1 MNEILLLNGISKKY
15 DNNEVLSGVNL
26 SVMSGDMI
34 AIVGE
39 SGRGKTTLLNI
50 LGLIINP
57 SDGEYLINGK
67 QIKNVDS
74 REAMMIRRNYIGY
87 LFQNYGLVEDET
99 VEWNIKLAFSY
110 KKMKNKE
117 KNDEVLFYLQKFGLE
132 NSLKKKVY
140 QLSGGEQQRVALIRL
155 MIKDTPII
163 LADEPTGSLDKN
175 NRDLIME
182 ELIKFNKTG
191 KTIII
196 ITHDNEVANMCK
208 RKIDLS

>member
-1 MNEILLLNGISKKY
+1 MDEILLLKGISKKY

-67 QIKNVDS
+67 QIKNIDS

-196 ITHDNEVANMCK
+196 VTHDNEVANMCK
-208 RKIDLS
+208 RKIDLN

>member
-1 MNEILLLNGISKKY
+1 MNEILLLKGISKKY
-15 DNNEVLSGVNL
+15 DNNEVLSEVNL

-57 SDGEYLINGK
+57 SDGEYLINGQ

-163 LADEPTGSLDKN
+163 LADEPTGSLDKK
-175 NRDLIME
+175 NRDMIME
-182 ELIKFNKTG
+182 ELIKFNKIG

-196 ITHDNEVANMCK
+196 VTHDNEVANMCK
-208 RKIDLS
+208 RKIDLN

>member
-1 MNEILLLNGISKKY
+1 MNEILLLKGISKKY

-117 KNDEVLFYLQKFGLE
+117 KNDEVLFYLQKFGLV
-132 NSLKKKVY
+132 NLLKKKVY

-182 ELIKFNKTG
+182 ELIKFNKLG

-196 ITHDNEVANMCK
+196 VTHDNEVANMCK
-208 RKIDLS
+208 RKIDLN

>member
-1 MNEILLLNGISKKY
+1 MNEILLLKGISKKY

-50 LGLIINP
+50 IGLIINP

-67 QIKNVDS
+67 QIKNIDS

-196 ITHDNEVANMCK
+196 VTHDNEVANMCK
-208 RKIDLS
+208 RKIDLN

>member
-1 MNEILLLNGISKKY
+1 MNEILLLKGISKKY

-182 ELIKFNKTG
+182 ELIKFNKIG

-196 ITHDNEVANMCK
+196 VTHDNEVANMCK
-208 RKIDLS
+208 RKIDLN

>member
-1 MNEILLLNGISKKY
+1 MNEILLLKGISKKY
-15 DNNEVLSGVNL
+15 DNNKVLSGVNL

-182 ELIKFNKTG
+182 ELIKFNKLG

-196 ITHDNEVANMCK
+196 VTHDNEVANMCK

>member
-1 MNEILLLNGISKKY
+1 MDEILLLKGISKKY

-196 ITHDNEVANMCK
+196 VTHDNEVANMCK
-208 RKIDLS
+208 RKIDLR

>member
-1 MNEILLLNGISKKY
+1 MNEILLLKGISKKY

-196 ITHDNEVANMCK
+196 VTHDNEVANMCK
-208 RKIDLS
+208 RKIDLN

>member
-1 MNEILLLNGISKKY
+1 MNEILLLKGISKKY

-175 NRDLIME
+175 NRDMIME
-182 ELIKFNKTG
+182 ELIKFNKMG

-196 ITHDNEVANMCK
+196 VTHDNEVANMCK
-208 RKIDLS
+208 RKIDLN

>member
-1 MNEILLLNGISKKY
+1 MNEILLLKGISKKY

-57 SDGEYLINGK
+57 SEGEYLINGK

-182 ELIKFNKTG
+182 ELIKFNKMG

-196 ITHDNEVANMCK
+196 VTHDNEVANMCK
-208 RKIDLS
+208 RKIDLN

>member
-1 MNEILLLNGISKKY
+1 MNEILLLKGISKKY

-117 KNDEVLFYLQKFGLE
+117 KNDKVLFYLQKFGLE

-196 ITHDNEVANMCK
+196 VTHDNEVANMCK
-208 RKIDLS
+208 RKIDLN

>member
-1 MNEILLLNGISKKY
+1 MDEILLLKGISKKY

-67 QIKNVDS
+67 QIKNIDS

-196 ITHDNEVANMCK
+196 VTHDNEVANMCK
-208 RKIDLS
+208 RKIDLR